1 MFIISLTLAS
11 IIWWLFCARGTWE
24 LSAACVMPMQTTQV
38 LAGVSSVRCVNNLVD
53 SKGTSHAFT
62 IRHVLVPAAE
72 GSQKP
77 TSAVTPCYFCLWCL
91 PWFPEEE
98 FANTGPRSN
107 MFIYAEYHYL
117 TLLAFPFP
125 SVGPFAKQCY
135 WMWVKTA
142 VWAVMFV
149 WQYRSQSEMFGSGG
163 AKTRPRINLAFSKC
177 SA

>member
-1 MFIISLTLAS
+1 MLVPWCTQFRRWLGAMFISSLAVTS
-11 IIWWLFCARGTWE
+11 TIWWLFCAKSTWE
-24 LSAACVMPMQTTQV
+24 LAETTAACIMPMQTIQV
-38 LAGVSSVRCVNNLVD
+38 LAQVSNARCMNNLVD

-62 IRHVLVPAAE
+62 IRHVLVPVAE

-77 TSAVTPCYFCLWCL
+77 TSAVTPCYFCLWLL

-117 TLLAFPFP
+117 TLLAFPFT

-135 WMWVKTA
+135 LMWVKT
-142 VWAVMFV
+142 
-149 WQYRSQSEMFGSGG
+149 SESG
-163 AKTRPRINLAFSKC
+163 
-177 SA
+177 